1 MSQYSDVGFSLKS
14 IKKSLKKLG
23 GGGKK
28 KKVTKPQ
35 LLTSDAQ
42 GGTAQ
47 RLPLGFPQIVFVNGG
62 VTTQTV
68 TVNPQ
73 KPFMPRRL
81 ICNAVLNGVSPRQV
95 VLSAFT
101 IGTEDM
107 LAGAGVIPVEAFAS
121 DATDMILMTRAARP
135 GLLISL
141 RFDIN
146 ATPAALETVTVSSVL
161 IGDAVAQ

>member
-1 MSQYSDVGFSLKS
+1 MNQYSDVGFSLKS
-14 IKKSLKKLG
+14 IKKSLNKLR
-23 GGGKK
+23 GKK
-28 KKVTKPQ
+28 SKKVTKPK

-47 RLPLGFPQIVFVNGG
+47 RLPLGFPQVVFTNGG
-62 VTTQTV
+62 ATTFTV

-81 ICNAVLNGVSPRQV
+81 IASAVLNGVAPRQV
-95 VLSAFT
+95 VLSAFV

-107 LAGAGVIPVEAFAS
+107 LAGAGVIPIEAFAS

-141 RFDIN
+141 RWDIN
-146 ATPAALETVTVSSVL
+146 LTPAVGETVTVSSVL
-161 IGDAVAQ
+161 IGDAVSQ